1 MIEEIKEG
9 GEPMRDIKEA
19 GVNRCF
25 YISEEQ
31 LRWVNELARAN
42 NESASWVV
50 RLAIKKLQE
59 LVEGVPDE

>member
-1 MIEEIKEG
+1 
-9 GEPMRDIKEA
+9 MRDIKEA